1 MSSKSVPLA
10 ETPNLGDPSSMP
22 SAPVPSN
29 PSEANPSPPNTP
41 VPPQNQPQADEPD
54 RYREQIASGFFIPF
68 SEAVAWLKK
77 THGMDL
83 GEDYSQ
89 YLTLG
94 GNMMVTMQKHGY
106 PANFELAQGPD
117 PTKFD
122 LLYVTRRIHGNFVKV
137 EPAGEE
143 VLQDCFK
150 QVMKRGELE
159 EETHEAILEIFG

>member
-1 MSSKSVPLA
+1 MSS
-10 ETPNLGDPSSMP
+10 T
-22 SAPVPSN
+22 PVPSN
-29 PSEANPSPPNTP
+29 PSEANPSPPNIP
-41 VPPQNQPQADEPD
+41 VPPQNQPRSEEPD
-54 RYREQIASGFFIPF
+54 RYRGQIASGFFIPF

-83 GEDYSQ
+83 GEDYSRF
-89 YLTLG
+89 LTLAWK
-94 GNMMVTMQKHGY
+94 MTVAMQKHGY
-106 PANFELAQGPD
+106 PADLELARGPD
-117 PTKFD
+117 PAAFD
-122 LLYVTRRIHGNFVKV
+122 FLYVTQRIHGNFVKV